1 MTKPKPFLNGTNGH
15 AKAQRWADHQQR
27 KAKALDVVEQRP
39 KVRGDCVD
47 GERPC
52 SWVSCKHHLLTDRLH
67 RMSNDEAL
75 DELDVMPETCTLDVA
90 DRGGA
95 SLQDVAEYIGTSERH
110 IIAAEQRAFAAIR
123 SDYDRSD
130 FDEPSERED
139 MTGQHLD
146 NGADALA
153 DVTAILRSRARGK

>member
-52 SWVSCKHHLLTDRLH
+52 SWVSCKHHLLTDRLAKL
-67 RMSNDEAL
+67 SDDEAVA
-75 DELDVMPETCTLDVA
+75 ELEAMPETCVLDVA
-90 DRGGA
+90 DWGGA
-95 SLQDVAEYIGTSERH
+95 SVAEVARMMGFQHKMTAHRIEQ
-110 IIAAEQRAFAAIR
+110 AATAALR
-123 SDYDRSD
+123 EAYTRDD
-130 FDEPSERED
+130 FDEPE
-139 MTGQHLD
+139 HLD
-146 NGADALA
+146 GWTYPEDPE
-153 DVTAILRSRARGK
+153 